1 MMKKLKEKDIK
12 DCTYYFFDGMMITT
26 KSLDPNSQTK
36 IRSKKSNKN
45 IVYYIGYMTVKNLSY
60 VTVNPLNL
68 IIDKING

>member
-12 DCTYYFFDGMMITT
+12 DCTYYFFDGMMITI

-36 IRSKKSNKN
+36 IRSKKWNKN

>member
-12 DCTYYFFDGMMITT
+12 DCTYYFFDDMMITI

>member
-1 MMKKLKEKDIK
+1 MMKKLKEIDIK
-12 DCTYYFFDGMMITT
+12 DCTYYFFDGMITI

-45 IVYYIGYMTVKNLSY
+45 IIYYIGYMTVKNLIY

>member
-1 MMKKLKEKDIK
+1 MMKKLKEIDIK
-12 DCTYYFFDGMMITT
+12 DCTYYFFDGMITI

-45 IVYYIGYMTVKNLSY
+45 IVCYIGYMTAKNLSY

>member
-1 MMKKLKEKDIK
+1 MMKKLKEIDIK
-12 DCTYYFFDGMMITT
+12 DFTYYFFDGMITI

>member
-12 DCTYYFFDGMMITT
+12 DCTYYFFDDMMITI

-45 IVYYIGYMTVKNLSY
+45 IIHYIGYMTVKNLSY
-60 VTVNPLNL
+60 ATVNPLNL
-68 IIDKING
+68 VIDKING